1 MAESTFLTSLK
12 MDAKAQSKQNTR
24 KELLES
30 IPSEKGP
37 EHGKKILS
45 LHQDLQKLADTLDEK
60 VEEMLNEHERDFFVA
75 YKNHMY
81 TVQKEF
87 QALKQ
92 KADEEE
98 TKTRRDAKIQ
108 SLEKELDWFM
118 NEALRLDEL
127 CKKYKR
133 ELDKWKGKAEALDDD
148 RQFLE
153 SQIKTAKRH
162 NTQLRGAVEKAQTS
176 AYSALVMT
184 DDRMMPA
191 EEGESNV
198 QDQAESPEQHTGISR
213 DLEER
218 YVSAIKSLK
227 HQLEQE
233 QRAAAKLRSVSE
245 RQFGEPSELEAFFIR
260 CVDKVKGDILERRR
274 GAKQNALTA
283 PRKQH
288 GKIGYPA
295 QRSGSESIDSLNVD
309 EFTAADRRHVVE
321 LLLSSEQVLVFLYD
335 KLFPKQGD
343 APSPSQLME
352 TLAAQVGR

>member
-1 MAESTFLTSLK
+1 M
-12 MDAKAQSKQNTR
+12 
-24 KELLES
+24 
-30 IPSEKGP
+30 G
-37 EHGKKILS
+37 
-45 LHQDLQKLADTLDEK
+45 
-60 VEEMLNEHERDFFVA
+60 
-75 YKNHMY
+75 
-81 TVQKEF
+81 
-87 QALKQ
+87 
-92 KADEEE
+92 

-118 NEALRLDEL
+118 NEALRLDGL

-133 ELDKWKGKAEALDDD
+133 ELDKWKAKAEALDDD

-184 DDRMMPA
+184 DDRTVPV
-191 EEGESNV
+191 EEESNN
-198 QDQAESPEQHTGISR
+198 QDQAESPEAHTGISR
-213 DLEER
+213 ELEER
-218 YVSAIKSLK
+218 YIGAIKSLK
-227 HQLEQE
+227 HQLESE
-233 QRAAAKLRSVSE
+233 QRAATKMRSVSE
-245 RQFGEPSELEAFFIR
+245 RQFGEPSELEAFFVR
-260 CVDKVKGDILERRR
+260 CVDKVEENILDRRR
-274 GAKQNALTA
+274 SSKQNALTA
-283 PRKQH
+283 PKRNQRNP
-288 GKIGYPA
+288 GYPA
-295 QRSGSESIDSLNVD
+295 QRGSADSVEQISVD